1 MVCGTIR
8 FMEKPAVDEFPVVG
22 EPLAL
27 DLINTRVRTAEGET
41 DLLATPAA
49 LRAWLGIQAERL
61 PQPDAPIS
69 AAELALVHAIRED
82 IATAIRHAQQARH
95 PPARALR
102 ALTDAQRVA
111 PAYRELAWDGAVVA
125 SATRRDGDYGARLVA
140 ELAEAAAEL
149 LTSPAIAAVRQ
160 CDGPGCVLLFLPA
173 HPRRRWCSP
182 KLCGNRV
189 RVARYYQR
197 HKIP

>member
-1 MVCGTIR
+1 
-8 FMEKPAVDEFPVVG
+8 MEKPAVDEFPVVG

-49 LRAWLGIQAERL
+49 LRAWLAIQAERL
-61 PQPDAPIS
+61 PQPDAPIA
-69 AAELALVHAIRED
+69 AAELASVHAIRED
-82 IATAIRHAQQARH
+82 IAMAIRHAQQAQH
-95 PPARALR
+95 PPAQALR
-102 ALTDAQRVA
+102 ALTDAQRAA

-140 ELAEAAAEL
+140 ELAEAAADL
-149 LTSPAIAAVRQ
+149 LTSPAIATVRQ
-160 CDGPGCVLLFLPA
+160 CDGPGCALLFLPA

-182 KLCGNRV
+182 RLCGNRV

-197 HKIP
+197 HKVP

>member
-1 MVCGTIR
+1 
-8 FMEKPAVDEFPVVG
+8 MEKLAVDEFPVVG

-49 LRAWLGIQAERL
+49 LRAWLAIQAERL
-61 PQPDAPIS
+61 PQPDAPIA
-69 AAELALVHAIRED
+69 AAELASVHAIRED
-82 IATAIRHAQQARH
+82 IATAIRHAQQAQH

-102 ALTDAQRVA
+102 ALTDAQRAA

-140 ELAEAAAEL
+140 ELAEAAADL
-149 LTSPAIAAVRQ
+149 LTSPAIATVRQ

-197 HKIP
+197 HKVP